1 MRHTVTWTVVQHS
14 ALSLDFESMAKIV
27 DLDLDL
33 GKPDLGSHA
42 T

>member
-1 MRHTVTWTVVQHS
+1 MSHTVTWTVVQRS
-14 ALSLDFESMAKIV
+14 ALSLGFESTAEV
-27 DLDLDL
+27 VDLDL